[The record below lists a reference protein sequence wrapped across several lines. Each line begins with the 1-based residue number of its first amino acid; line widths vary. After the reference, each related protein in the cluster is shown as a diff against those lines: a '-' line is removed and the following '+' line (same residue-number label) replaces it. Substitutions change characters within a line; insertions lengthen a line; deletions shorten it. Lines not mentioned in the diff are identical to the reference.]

1 MKEISIY
8 INESRLK
15 YLQEICKYKHLQIIS
30 TSITEDELLKVDLQY
45 DPVMIPIIFNDLF
58 DAGFLNY

>member
-1 MKEISIY
+1 MKETTIF
-8 INESRLK
+8 INENRLK

-30 TSITEDELLKVDLQY
+30 TSMTEDKLLKVDLQY

>member
-15 YLQEICKYKHLQIIS
+15 YLQEICKYKHLQIIT
-30 TSITEDELLKVDLQY
+30 TSMTEDKLLKVDLQY

>member
-1 MKEISIY
+1 MKVVTIF

-15 YLQEICKYKHLQIIS
+15 YLQEICKYKHLKIIS
-30 TSITEDELLKVDLQY
+30 TSMTEDELLKVDLQY